1 MMKLIS
7 FLIATLFATTTVFA
21 QVEQSEPQPATQIE
35 AVSAESPA
43 QAEASADIA
52 TTDATDAPASA
63 QEAGVDWEKVMYYA
77 MIVILALLAI
87 SGLYVGVTNDAVNFL
102 NSALGSKAAS
112 FRTILIVA
120 SIGILIGALTSSGMM
135 DVARHQMFDPNQF
148 SFKDVMFLYVGVM
161 FANVILLD
169 LYNSLGLPTS
179 TTVSLIFCL
188 LGSAVAVALFKIGS
202 NPEISI
208 EQLGEYIKADRAMG
222 IVSAILLSVV
232 LAFTMGT
239 IVMWVSRLIFSF
251 RYMKMFR
258 RLGALWCGV
267 SLTAILYFALFKGLK
282 SQLAGTYFVELVN
295 DNLIIALLIS
305 WAVCSLIL
313 LFLQLFRV
321 NILRITILSG
331 TFALALAFAGNDL
344 VNFIGVPIAGV
355 EIFTAKMSGAADAAI
370 MADLAKE
377 SSASNSLMNLDFSN
391 IFASN
396 TIYIIIAGIIMVITL
411 WTSRK
416 AMNVSQTELS
426 LSSADGGGDKQF
438 SSSVFSR
445 ALVRGAV
452 NLSRV
457 FEKVTPAPVKRFIE
471 KRFEWADIEHSGAP
485 YDMIRATVNLTTA
498 SLLIAIGTSLKL
510 PLSTTY
516 VCFMVAMG
524 SSLADKAWGRE
535 SAVYRITGVFTVVMG
550 WFVTGF
556 GGFIIAFAL
565 GLLLMWGDV
574 WAFVAITALCLYMFI
589 HSNFMPKKKKEEKKS
604 DAEARENLV
613 NNTMTAVSDTIKST
627 TRIYNR
633 TIVALMKE
641 NRKALKDLSA
651 EASEMYEEN
660 RRLKYSIATTLR
672 TTYGSNL
679 NLSLYYVQILDYLNE
694 MTKSLVHITRPSFE
708 HIDNNHTGLS
718 QVQTESL
725 MSINA
730 DVNEIYS
737 RIIYMFTS
745 NDFSTIDEV
754 LTMRDNLFERL
765 AKATK
770 DELARITNGE
780 SNSRSGMLYL
790 GIISETK
797 TMVLQS
803 RNLLKSRRYFI
814 EQEGKVIHQKRIYE

>member
-1 MMKLIS
+1 MGEIYY
-7 FLIATLFATTTVFA
+7 
-21 QVEQSEPQPATQIE
+21 QVMLA
-35 AVSAESPA
+35 
-43 QAEASADIA
+43 
-52 TTDATDAPASA
+52 
-63 QEAGVDWEKVMYYA
+63 
-77 MIVILALLAI
+77 ILALLAV

-112 FRTILIVA
+112 FRTVLIVA
-120 SIGILIGALTSSGMM
+120 SVGIIIGALTSSGMM
-135 DVARHQMFDPNQF
+135 DVARHGMFHPQLF
-148 SFKDVMFLYVGVM
+148 SFKEVMYLYVGVM

-202 NPEISI
+202 DSNIHLE
-208 EQLGEYIKADRAMG
+208 ELGSFLNTTKAMG
-222 IVSAILLSVV
+222 VVSGILLSVI
-232 LAFTMGT
+232 LAFVSGT
-239 IVMWVSRLIFSF
+239 FVMWISRLIFSF
-251 RYMKMFR
+251 RYMKMLR
-258 RLGALWCGV
+258 RLGAVWCGM
-267 SLTAILYFALFKGLK
+267 SLTSILYFAVFKGLK
-282 SQLAGTYFVELVN
+282 SQLAGTAFVAWVNEHLLLTLAGVWVACALV
-295 DNLIIALLIS
+295 LF
-305 WAVCSLIL
+305 
-313 LFLQLFRV
+313 FLQLFRV
-321 NILRITILSG
+321 NILRITILAG
-331 TFALALAFAGNDL
+331 TFSLALAFAGNDL
-344 VNFIGVPIAGV
+344 VNFIGVPIAGLEAYSV
-355 EIFTAKMSGAADAAI
+355 SGGDVNMAMSA
-370 MADLAKE
+370 LAE
-377 SSASNSLMNLDFSN
+377 PATGG
-391 IFASN
+391 SN
-396 TIYIIIAGIIMVITL
+396 TLYIVISGIIMVATL

-416 AMNVSQTELS
+416 AMSVSQTELS
-426 LSSADGGGDKQF
+426 LTSADGGGEQQF
-438 SSSVFSR
+438 ESSMFSR
-445 ALVRGAV
+445 AVVRAAV
-452 NLSRV
+452 STSRFLDKIV
-457 FEKVTPAPVKRFIE
+457 PEKAKNFIE
-471 KRFEWADIEHSGAP
+471 KQFEYADIEHSGAP
-485 YDMIRATVNLTTA
+485 YDMIRSTVNLTTA
-498 SLLIAIGTSLKL
+498 SLLIALGTSLKL

-535 SAVYRITGVFTVVMG
+535 SAVYRITGVITVIMG

-565 GLLLMWGDV
+565 GLLLMWGEV
-574 WAFVAITALCLYMFI
+574 WAFGAITLLCVYMFI
-589 HSNFMPKKKKEEKKS
+589 HSNFMPKKKKEEKRKS
-604 DAEARENLV
+604 DAEVRESLV
-613 NNTMTAVSDTIKST
+613 NDTMTAVSDTIKAT

-641 NRKALKDLSA
+641 DRKALKELST

-660 RRLKYSIATTLR
+660 RRLKYSIAHTLR
-672 TTYGSNL
+672 DTYGSDL

-718 QVQTESL
+718 RVQTENL

-754 LTMRDNLFERL
+754 LVMRDNLFERL
-765 AKATK
+765 AQTTK
-770 DELARITNGE
+770 EELARINAGE
-780 SNSRSGMLYL
+780 SNARAGMLFL

-814 EQEGKVIHQKRIYE
+814 EQEGKVIRQKRIYE

>member
-1 MMKLIS
+1 MEEIYY
-7 FLIATLFATTTVFA
+7 
-21 QVEQSEPQPATQIE
+21 
-35 AVSAESPA
+35 
-43 QAEASADIA
+43 
-52 TTDATDAPASA
+52 
-63 QEAGVDWEKVMYYA
+63 VMVA
-77 MIVILALLAI
+77 ILALLAV

-112 FRTILIVA
+112 FKTILIVA
-120 SIGILIGALTSSGMM
+120 SIGIIIGAVTSSGMM
-135 DVARHQMFDPNQF
+135 DVARHGMFHPELF
-148 SFKDVMFLYVGVM
+148 TFKEVMLLYVGVM

-188 LGSAVAVALFKIGS
+188 LGSAVAVSLFKIATDDA
-202 NPEISI
+202 ISFS
-208 EQLGEYIKADRAMG
+208 QLGDYINTAKAMG
-222 IVSAILLSVV
+222 IVSGILLSVV

-239 IVMWVSRLIFSF
+239 LVMWISRLIFSF
-251 RYMKMFR
+251 RYMTMLR
-258 RLGALWCGV
+258 RFGAVWCGM
-267 SLTAILYFALFKGLK
+267 SLTSILYFAVFKGLK
-282 SQLAGTYFVELVN
+282 SQLAGTLFVEWVNEHLLLALV
-295 DNLIIALLIS
+295 AT
-305 WAVCSLIL
+305 WAVCSLVL
-313 LFLQLFRV
+313 FFLQLFRV
-321 NILRITILSG
+321 NILRITILAG
-331 TFALALAFAGNDL
+331 TFSLALAFAGNDL
-344 VNFIGVPIAGV
+344 VNFIGVPIAGL
-355 EIFTAKMSGAADAAI
+355 EAFTVSQGNENMLMEALAQPSSGA
-370 MADLAKE
+370 
-377 SSASNSLMNLDFSN
+377 SNN
-391 IFASN
+391 I
-396 TIYIIIAGIIMVITL
+396 IYIVISGVIMVITL

-426 LSSADGGGDKQF
+426 LSSADGGGEQQF
-438 SSSVFSR
+438 SSSLFSR
-445 ALVRGAV
+445 AVVRAAV
-452 NLSRV
+452 NTSH
-457 FEKVTPAPVKRFIE
+457 FFDKITPAPVKDFVA

-485 YDMIRATVNLTTA
+485 YDMIRSTVNLTTA
-498 SLLIAIGTSLKL
+498 SLLIAFGTSLKL

-535 SAVYRITGVFTVVMG
+535 SAVYRITGVITVVMG
-550 WFVTGF
+550 WFVTGL

-565 GLLLMWGDV
+565 GLLLMWGDA
-574 WAFVAITALCLYMFI
+574 WAFGAITILCVYMFI
-589 HSNFMPKKKKEEKKS
+589 HSNFIPKKKKDEKKKS
-604 DAEARENLV
+604 DAVVRENLV
-613 NNTMTAVSDTIKST
+613 DNTMTAVSETIKSS

-641 NRKALKDLSA
+641 NRKALKELSA

-672 TTYGSNL
+672 TTYSNDL

-694 MTKSLVHITRPSFE
+694 MTKSLVHITRPSYE

-718 QVQTESL
+718 HLQSDEL

-765 AKATK
+765 AQATK
-770 DELARITNGE
+770 DELARITAGE
-780 SNSRSGMLYL
+780 SNSRAGMLFL

-797 TMVLQS
+797 TMILQS
-803 RNLLKSRRYFI
+803 RNLIKSRRYFI
-814 EQEGKVIHQKRIYE
+814 EQEGKVIRQSRIYE

>member
-1 MMKLIS
+1 MEEIYY
-7 FLIATLFATTTVFA
+7 
-21 QVEQSEPQPATQIE
+21 
-35 AVSAESPA
+35 
-43 QAEASADIA
+43 
-52 TTDATDAPASA
+52 
-63 QEAGVDWEKVMYYA
+63 VMVA
-77 MIVILALLAI
+77 ILALLAV

-112 FRTILIVA
+112 FKTILIVA
-120 SIGILIGALTSSGMM
+120 SIGILIGAVTSSGMM
-135 DVARHQMFDPNQF
+135 DVARHGMFDPSLF
-148 SFKDVMFLYVGVM
+148 SFKEVMLLYVSVM

-188 LGSAVAVALFKIGS
+188 LGSAVAVALFKIGADP
-202 NPEISI
+202 NISFA
-208 EQLGEYIKADRAMG
+208 QLGDYINTSRAMG

-239 IVMWVSRLIFSF
+239 IVMWLSRLLFSF
-251 RYMKMFR
+251 RYVKMLR
-258 RLGALWCGV
+258 RLGAIWCGI
-267 SLTAILYFALFKGLK
+267 SLTSILYFALFKGLK
-282 SQLAGTYFVELVN
+282 TQLGGTAFVAWVDENLLVS
-295 DNLIIALLIS
+295 LAIA

-313 LFLQLFRV
+313 FFLQIFRV
-321 NILRITILSG
+321 NILRITILAG

-344 VNFIGVPIAGV
+344 VNFIGVPIAGL
-355 EIFTAKMSGAADAAI
+355 EAFTIADAAGGNEN
-370 MADLAKE
+370 MMMEALSVPSTGA
-377 SSASNSLMNLDFSN
+377 NTN
-391 IFASN
+391 I
-396 TIYIIIAGIIMVITL
+396 IYIVVAGIIMVITL

-426 LSSADGGGDKQF
+426 LSSADGGGEQQF
-438 SSSVFSR
+438 SSSLFSR
-445 ALVRGAV
+445 AVVRAAV
-452 NLSRV
+452 NTSR
-457 FEKVTPAPVKRFIE
+457 FFDKVTPDSVKNFVS

-485 YDMIRATVNLTTA
+485 YDMIRSTVNLTTA
-498 SLLIAIGTSLKL
+498 SLLIALGTSLKL

-535 SAVYRITGVFTVVMG
+535 SAVYRITGVITVVMG

-556 GGFIIAFAL
+556 GGFIIAFIL

-574 WAFVAITALCLYMFI
+574 WAFGAITLLCVYMFI
-589 HSNFMPKKKKEEKKS
+589 HSNFMPKKQKDEKKK
-604 DAEARENLV
+604 DEIVARENLV
-613 NNTMTAVSDTIKST
+613 DNTMTTVSETIKAS

-641 NRKALKDLSA
+641 DRKALKELTTK
-651 EASEMYEEN
+651 ASEMYEEN
-660 RRLKYSIATTLR
+660 RRMKYSITSTLR
-672 TTYGSNL
+672 STYGSDL

-694 MTKSLVHITRPSFE
+694 MTKALVHITRPSYE

-718 QVQTESL
+718 HLQSDSL

-765 AKATK
+765 AQATK
-770 DELARITNGE
+770 EELARITNGE
-780 SNSRSGMLYL
+780 SNSRAGMLFL

-814 EQEGKVIHQKRIYE
+814 EQEGKIIRQSRIYE

>member
-1 MMKLIS
+1 MGEIYY
-7 FLIATLFATTTVFA
+7 
-21 QVEQSEPQPATQIE
+21 
-35 AVSAESPA
+35 
-43 QAEASADIA
+43 
-52 TTDATDAPASA
+52 
-63 QEAGVDWEKVMYYA
+63 VMVA
-77 MIVILALLAI
+77 ILALLAV

-102 NSALGSKAAS
+102 NSAIGSRAAK

-120 SIGILIGALTSSGMM
+120 SVGIIIGALTSSGMM
-135 DVARHQMFDPNQF
+135 DVARHGMFHPGLF
-148 SFKDVMFLYVGVM
+148 TFKEVMMLYVAVM

-188 LGSAVAVALFKIGS
+188 LGSAIAVALFKIS
-202 NPEISI
+202 ADPNISYL
-208 EQLGEYIKADRAMG
+208 ELGNYINTAKAMG
-222 IVSAILLSVV
+222 IVSGILLSVI

-239 IVMWVSRLIFSF
+239 LVMWVSRLIFSF
-251 RYMKMFR
+251 RYVKMLR
-258 RLGALWCGV
+258 RFGSIWCGM

-282 SQLAGTYFVELVN
+282 SQLGGTEFVAWVDEH
-295 DNLIIALLIS
+295 LIIALAIA
-305 WAVCSLIL
+305 WVFCSLL
-313 LFLQLFRV
+313 LFFLQLFRV

-344 VNFIGVPIAGV
+344 VNFIGVPIAGL
-355 EIFTAKMSGAADAAI
+355 EAFTTTKAAGGDTSLL
-370 MADLAKE
+370 MTGLAE
-377 SSASNSLMNLDFSN
+377 PALNTN
-391 IFASN
+391 N
-396 TIYIIIAGIIMVITL
+396 TIYIVLSGLIMVVTL

-426 LSSADGGGDKQF
+426 LSSAGDDGGEQQF

-445 ALVRGAV
+445 ALVRAAV
-452 NLSRV
+452 STSR
-457 FEKVTPAPVKRFIE
+457 FFDKITPVKVKNFVE

-485 YDMIRATVNLTTA
+485 YDMIRSTVNLTTA
-498 SLLIAIGTSLKL
+498 SLLIALGTSLKL

-556 GGFIIAFAL
+556 GGFIIAFVL

-574 WAFVAITALCLYMFI
+574 WAFGAITLLVVYMFI
-589 HSNFMPKKKKEEKKS
+589 HSNFMPKKKKEENKKS
-604 DAEARENLV
+604 DAEVRENLV
-613 NNTMTAVSDTIKST
+613 NNTMTGVSDTIKAT

-641 NRKALKDLSA
+641 NRKALKELTA

-672 TTYGSNL
+672 TTYGKDL

-718 QVQTESL
+718 QIQTENL

-754 LTMRDNLFERL
+754 LIMRDNLFERL
-765 AKATK
+765 AQSTK
-770 DELARITNGE
+770 EELARITAGE
-780 SNSRSGMLYL
+780 SNSRAGMLFL

-814 EQEGKVIHQKRIYE
+814 EQEGKVIRQKRIYE

>member
-1 MMKLIS
+1 MGEIYY
-7 FLIATLFATTTVFA
+7 
-21 QVEQSEPQPATQIE
+21 
-35 AVSAESPA
+35 
-43 QAEASADIA
+43 
-52 TTDATDAPASA
+52 
-63 QEAGVDWEKVMYYA
+63 VMVA
-77 MIVILALLAI
+77 ILALLAV

-102 NSALGSKAAS
+102 NSAIGSKAAK
-112 FRTILIVA
+112 FRTVLLIA
-120 SIGILIGALTSSGMM
+120 SIGILIGAMTSSGMM
-135 DVARHQMFDPNQF
+135 DVARHGMFHPQLF
-148 SFKDVMFLYVGVM
+148 TFKEVMMLYVGVM

-202 NPEISI
+202 DPNISYL
-208 EQLGEYIKADRAMG
+208 ELGNYINTTKAMG
-222 IVSAILLSVV
+222 VVSGILLSVV
-232 LAFTMGT
+232 LAFVSGT
-239 IVMWVSRLIFSF
+239 FVMWLSRLLFSF
-251 RYMKMFR
+251 RYMTMLR
-258 RLGALWCGV
+258 RLGPVWCGM
-267 SLTAILYFALFKGLK
+267 SLTSILYFALFKGLK
-282 SQLAGTYFVELVN
+282 GLAAKLESVKAFVTWVD
-295 DNLIIALLIS
+295 DNLIVALLIT
-305 WAVCSLIL
+305 WVVCSLV
-313 LFLQLFRV
+313 LFFVQLFRV
-321 NILRITILSG
+321 NILRVNILAG

-344 VNFIGVPIAGV
+344 VNFIGVPIAGL
-355 EIFTAKMSGAADAAI
+355 EAFTTTKAAGGDVT
-370 MADLAKE
+370 LAMTKLAE
-377 SSASNSLMNLDFSN
+377 PAEGGNN
-391 IFASN
+391 I
-396 TIYIIIAGIIMVITL
+396 IYIVLSGLIMVATL

-426 LSSADGGGDKQF
+426 LSSADGGGEQQF
-438 SSSVFSR
+438 SSSMFSR
-445 ALVRGAV
+445 ALVRAAV
-452 NLSRV
+452 NTSR
-457 FEKVTPAPVKRFIE
+457 FFDKVTPEPVKKFVE
-471 KRFEWADIEHSGAP
+471 KRFEYADVEHSGAP

-556 GGFIIAFAL
+556 GGFIIAFVL
-565 GLLLMWGDV
+565 GLLLMWGEV
-574 WAFVAITALCLYMFI
+574 WAFGAITLLCVYMFI
-589 HSNFMPKKKKEEKKS
+589 HSNFMPKKKKEDKKKS
-604 DAEARENLV
+604 DAEVRESLV
-613 NNTMTAVSDTIKST
+613 NDTMTAVSDTIKST

-641 NRKALKDLSA
+641 NRKALKELTA

-660 RRLKYSIATTLR
+660 RRLKYSIAHTLR
-672 TTYGSNL
+672 STYGSDL

-718 QVQTESL
+718 QIQTENL

-754 LTMRDNLFERL
+754 LVMRDNLFERL
-765 AKATK
+765 AQSTK
-770 DELARITNGE
+770 EELGRINAGE
-780 SNSRSGMLYL
+780 SNARAGMLFL

-814 EQEGKVIHQKRIYE
+814 EQEGKVIRQKRIYE

>member
-1 MMKLIS
+1 MGEIYY
-7 FLIATLFATTTVFA
+7 
-21 QVEQSEPQPATQIE
+21 
-35 AVSAESPA
+35 
-43 QAEASADIA
+43 
-52 TTDATDAPASA
+52 
-63 QEAGVDWEKVMYYA
+63 VMVA
-77 MIVILALLAI
+77 ILALLAV

-102 NSALGSKAAS
+102 NSAIGSRAAK

-120 SIGILIGALTSSGMM
+120 SCGILIGALTSSGMM
-135 DVARHQMFDPNQF
+135 DVARHGMFHPGLF
-148 SFKDVMFLYVGVM
+148 TFKEVMMLYVAVM

-188 LGSAVAVALFKIGS
+188 LGSAMAVALFKIGADP
-202 NPEISI
+202 NISYL
-208 EQLGEYIKADRAMG
+208 ELGSYINTAKAMG
-222 IVSAILLSVV
+222 IVSGILLSVI

-239 IVMWVSRLIFSF
+239 IVMWFSRLIFSF
-251 RYMKMFR
+251 RYVTMLR
-258 RLGALWCGV
+258 RFGSIWCGM

-282 SQLAGTYFVELVN
+282 NQLGGTEFVAWVDEHLLVA
-295 DNLIIALLIS
+295 LAIA
-305 WAVCSLIL
+305 WVACSLVL
-313 LFLQLFRV
+313 FFLQLFRV

-344 VNFIGVPIAGV
+344 VNFIGVPIAGL
-355 EIFTAKMSGAADAAI
+355 EAFTTTKAAGGDVSLL
-370 MADLAKE
+370 MTGLAE
-377 SSASNSLMNLDFSN
+377 PAQNTN
-391 IFASN
+391 N
-396 TIYIIIAGIIMVITL
+396 TIYIVISGIIMVATL

-426 LSSADGGGDKQF
+426 LTSAGDDGGNQQF

-445 ALVRGAV
+445 ALVRAAV
-452 NLSRV
+452 NTSR
-457 FEKVTPAPVKRFIE
+457 FLDKITPAKAKSFIE
-471 KRFEWADIEHSGAP
+471 KRFEWADIECSGAP
-485 YDMIRATVNLTTA
+485 YDMIRSTVNLTTA
-498 SLLIAIGTSLKL
+498 SLLIALGTSLKL

-556 GGFIIAFAL
+556 GGFIIAFVL

-574 WAFVAITALCLYMFI
+574 WAFGAITLLVVYMFI
-589 HSNFMPKKKKEEKKS
+589 HSNFIPKKKKEESKKS
-604 DAEARENLV
+604 DAEVRENLV
-613 NNTMTAVSDTIKST
+613 NNTMTGVSDTIKAT

-641 NRKALKDLSA
+641 NRKALKELTA

-672 TTYGSNL
+672 TTYGSDL

-718 QVQTESL
+718 QIQTENL

-765 AKATK
+765 AQSTK
-770 DELARITNGE
+770 EELARITAGE
-780 SNSRSGMLYL
+780 SNSRAGMLFL

-814 EQEGKVIHQKRIYE
+814 EQEGKVIRQKRIYE

>member
-1 MMKLIS
+1 MEEIYY
-7 FLIATLFATTTVFA
+7 
-21 QVEQSEPQPATQIE
+21 
-35 AVSAESPA
+35 
-43 QAEASADIA
+43 
-52 TTDATDAPASA
+52 
-63 QEAGVDWEKVMYYA
+63 VMVA
-77 MIVILALLAI
+77 ILAILAV

-112 FRTILIVA
+112 FKTILIVA
-120 SIGILIGALTSSGMM
+120 SVGILVGALTSSGMM
-135 DVARHQMFDPNQF
+135 DVARHGMFHPGLF
-148 SFKDVMFLYVGVM
+148 TFKEVMMLYASVM

-188 LGSAVAVALFKIGS
+188 LGSAIAVALFKIGADP
-202 NPEISI
+202 NISYL
-208 EQLGEYIKADRAMG
+208 ELGNYINTTKAMG
-222 IVSAILLSVV
+222 IVSAILLSVI
-232 LAFTMGT
+232 LAFTSGT
-239 IVMWVSRLIFSF
+239 FVMWLSRLLFSF
-251 RYMKMFR
+251 RYMKMLR
-258 RLGALWCGV
+258 RVGSVWCGI

-282 SQLAGTYFVELVN
+282 SQLAGTAFVGWVDEHL
-295 DNLIIALLIS
+295 LLALLIS
-305 WAVCSLIL
+305 WVFCSLL
-313 LFLQLFRV
+313 LFFLQLFRV
-321 NILRITILSG
+321 NILRITILAG
-331 TFALALAFAGNDL
+331 TFSLALAFAGNDL
-344 VNFIGVPIAGV
+344 VNFIGVPIASL
-355 EIFTAKMSGAADAAI
+355 EAFTVTKAAGGNESLIMSA
-370 MADLAKE
+370 LAE
-377 SSASNSLMNLDFSN
+377 PSS
-391 IFASN
+391 ASN
-396 TIYIIIAGIIMVITL
+396 TIYIVISGIIMVITL

-426 LSSADGGGDKQF
+426 LSSADGSGDQQF
-438 SSSVFSR
+438 SSSIFSR
-445 ALVRGAV
+445 ALVRAAV
-452 NLSRV
+452 NTSR
-457 FEKVTPAPVKRFIE
+457 FFDKVTPEPVKRFVE
-471 KRFEWADIEHSGAP
+471 KRFEWADVEHSGAP
-485 YDMIRATVNLTTA
+485 YDMIRSTVNLTTA
-498 SLLIAIGTSLKL
+498 SLLIALGTSLKL

-556 GGFIIAFAL
+556 GGFIIAFIL
-565 GLLLMWGDV
+565 GLLLMWGGV
-574 WAFVAITALCLYMFI
+574 WAFGAITLLCLYMFI
-589 HSNFMPKKKKEEKKS
+589 HSNFMPKKKKDDKKRN
-604 DAEARENLV
+604 DAIVRENLV
-613 NNTMTAVSDTIKST
+613 NNTMTTVSETIKAS

-641 NRKALKDLSA
+641 NRKALKELTA

-660 RRLKYSIATTLR
+660 RRLKYSIASTLR
-672 TTYGSNL
+672 STYGSDL

-694 MTKSLVHITRPSFE
+694 MTKALVHITRPSFE

-718 QVQTESL
+718 HLQSDSL

-765 AKATK
+765 AQATK
-770 DELARITNGE
+770 EELARITDGE
-780 SNSRSGMLYL
+780 SNSRAGMLFL

-814 EQEGKVIHQKRIYE
+814 EQEGKVIRQARIYE